1 MIHRPVPRDV
11 TNITSVLESLR
22 RLNGSAAYWTRLV
35 GALLAEPDIASTLY
49 YRDTHLRPRR
59 LKEGFPINGI
69 NLWQI
74 LQLVPRDLR

>member
-1 MIHRPVPRDV
+1 MIHRPVPREV

-49 YRDTHLRPRR
+49 YRDTLRPRR
-59 LKEGFPINGI
+59 LKEGFSIKGI
-69 NLWQI
+69 DLWRI
-74 LQLVPRDLR
+74 LELVPQAFS

>member
-49 YRDTHLRPRR
+49 YRDTNLRPRR
-59 LKEGFPINGI
+59 LKEESSIN
-69 NLWQI
+69 NNTLWQI
-74 LQLVPRDLR
+74 LELMH